1 MRIKNNIKISY
12 DKYITMLIRTK
23 STRDIPLNSRPI
35 LYDPNTLDPNELN
48 FLDLRIYV

>member
-1 MRIKNNIKISY
+1 MRIKNNIKTNY
-12 DKYITMLIRTK
+12 DKCITMLIRAK

-48 FLDLRIYV
+48 FFDLRIYE